1 MMHIFQAVWDAFMK
15 QSGKH
20 LLEKEVRKNKTD
32 TLYFDNLSLLPS
44 FHFFLLFFF
53 FFNSNSELN
62 I

>member
-15 QSGKH
+15 QSGEH

-53 FFNSNSELN
+53 
-62 I
+62 